1 MKLTTVH
8 PDWYEDGIEDR
19 ENCFRL
25 DFFHDSYPAGALQA
39 QVFLKVKKD
48 NDDPSKVEYGK
59 KCRVFIERDARQSSR
74 PGSDNGDVRID
85 YASDARRVSPEVAA
99 ELLAGDTAAFVAR
112 EKVLIERVLALPRE
126 AEYCDK

>member
-25 DFFHDSYPAGALQA
+25 DFFHDSYPAGDLQA

-48 NDDPSKVEYGK
+48 SDEPGLVEYGK
-59 KCRVFIERDARQSSR
+59 KCRVFIERDARRSSR
-74 PGSDNGDVRID
+74 PGSDNGDIRID